1 MLKTFSMTDIGK
13 KRQLNQDYV
22 YTSEMPVGP
31 LPNLFL
37 VADGMGGHQAGD
49 YASRYTVET
58 VIASVSASRETDPK
72 LILQEAIRE
81 ANHRVFE
88 KSLEDAQLNGMG
100 TTLVAATCNAQDEL
114 VIANVGDSR
123 LYLAGD
129 ELRQITRD
137 HSLVEEMIR
146 MGGLARNDARNHPD
160 KNIITRAIGVKASVE
175 MDFFTELLKENET
188 MLMCTDGLTNM
199 LEDDEILMILHSR
212 RDIVEKAE
220 ELIKA
225 ANNNG
230 GKDNIAVV
238 LVENSNQI

>member
-58 VIASVSASRETDPK
+58 VIESVSTSKETDPK

-81 ANHRVFE
+81 ANRRVFE

-100 TTLVAATCNAQDEL
+100 TTLVAATCNARNEL

-160 KNIITRAIGVKASVE
+160 KNIITRAIGVRASVE
-175 MDFFTELLKENET
+175 MDFFIEHLKENET